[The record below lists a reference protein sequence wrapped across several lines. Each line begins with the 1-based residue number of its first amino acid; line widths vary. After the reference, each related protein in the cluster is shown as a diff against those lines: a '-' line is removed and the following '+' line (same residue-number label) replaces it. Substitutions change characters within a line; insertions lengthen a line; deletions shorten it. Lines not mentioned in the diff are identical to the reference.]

1 MAKELMR
8 LENFS
13 EEPEESKQFDLNEE
27 TLEHL
32 IELVGSEEDVEMAA
46 KASHDDLLKASE
58 AGEIEYQEESVPE
71 KLAIAALIVKLVELG
86 KLGPEDADSFIQ
98 EHLD

>member
-1 MAKELMR
+1 MAKQLSR

-13 EEPEESKQFDLNEE
+13 EESEETKQFDLNEE
-27 TLEHL
+27 TLERL
-32 IELVGSEEDVEMAA
+32 VELVGSEEDVEMAA
-46 KASHDDLLKASE
+46 KESHEDLLKASE

-71 KLAIAALIVKLVELG
+71 KLAIAALVVKLVEMG
-86 KLGPEDADSFIQ
+86 KLGPEDADQFIQ